1 MENEYGIYV
10 EASIRGYHAH
20 FQTWTVYIGEILT
33 CEVEPNNEY
42 DKYGVV
48 LKNEDGYTVGH
59 VPIELS
65 KTFHKFLVDYGELE
79 AECIGS
85 KYNEGEGKGLEIPVD
100 YKLIGNAGYLEQLL
114 KNLRKIEISSN
125 CMKLTDVIKL
135 S

>member
-10 EASIRGYHAH
+10 EASIHGYHAY
-20 FQTWTVYIGEILT
+20 FQTSTVYIGEILA
-33 CEVEPNNEY
+33 CEVEPDNEY
-42 DKYGVV
+42 DKYAVV
-48 LKNEDGYTVGH
+48 VKNEDGYTVGH
-59 VPIELS
+59 VPIKLS

-79 AECIGS
+79 VECIGS

-114 KNLRKIEISSN
+114 QKLKKTEISSN
-125 CMKLTDVIKL
+125 WKLTDVIKL